1 MVYIQLIYI
10 YVVVMMAWIWI
21 YGQAPSTRRR
31 KSLITQSISRYSDN
45 VGRIDGLSLRSGGR
59 IGGQDGFS

>member
-21 YGQAPSTRRR
+21 YGQAPS
-31 KSLITQSISRYSDN
+31 IQEIVQRYSM
-45 VGRIDGLSLRSGGR
+45 GG
-59 IGGQDGFS
+59 ILFTKIYQF